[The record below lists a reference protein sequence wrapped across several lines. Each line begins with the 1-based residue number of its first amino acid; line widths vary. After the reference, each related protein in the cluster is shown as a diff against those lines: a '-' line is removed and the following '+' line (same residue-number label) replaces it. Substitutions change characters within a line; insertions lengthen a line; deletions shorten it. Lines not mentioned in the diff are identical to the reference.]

1 MEEVGRDVCRLVQEA
16 LDNITPD
23 SALKQ
28 LWILFVSSNNFE
40 VFTCVTTKALSVFR
54 IHKF

>member
-1 MEEVGRDVCRLVQEA
+1 MFYFQVVDASRSMEEVGRDVCRLVQEA

-28 LWILFVSSNNFE
+28 LWI
-40 VFTCVTTKALSVFR
+40 
-54 IHKF
+54 